1 VPEERP
7 LAQREPLETVGVE
20 LHDRRVVDALE
31 QPSAFVVRHARS
43 HPPLGPKAP
52 ETAHG
57 DSIMQPALRIPTSPF
72 VVRAALAALSMA
84 GVACHT
90 RDVAA
95 PAHER
100 IVYVNSTPPP
110 PSAPAPAAAPPAAA
124 PPATETVVVTQ
135 APPAQMVETIPP
147 CPGPTYYWVGGRW
160 VWRDRWVWAPGFWSP
175 RPWNQAVWVEGHW
188 VHRHHEWVWVN
199 GHWR

>member
-1 VPEERP
+1 
-7 LAQREPLETVGVE
+7 
-20 LHDRRVVDALE
+20 
-31 QPSAFVVRHARS
+31 
-43 HPPLGPKAP
+43 
-52 ETAHG
+52 
-57 DSIMQPALRIPTSPF
+57 MQPALRIPTSPF